1 VPNQIARRS
10 QQQRRSE
17 TEQRVLAAAMALI
30 AERGSRG
37 VSLAEVGRLAGYS
50 SGIVSH
56 HFGGKQQLLAA
67 VVKHAQLF
75 DHLVTGSCGL
85 DQLSSLISTYLTTF
99 RERAPAPQAFLLLWS
114 EAVASDPVLAPLFA
128 ERDAWFRSLL
138 ASYVRSGIDDGSI
151 RADADPE
158 AVAVSVLGL
167 LRGIGMQL
175 ISTAEQAP
183 LDLIVSQIVGILQR
197 GLAPATGTGESIQ
210 QRDRPST
217 GDDPAR

>member
-1 VPNQIARRS
+1 MPNQTARRT
-10 QQQRRSE
+10 QHQRRSE

-30 AERGSRG
+30 AERGSRA

-67 VVKHAQLF
+67 VVDHAQLF
-75 DHLVTGSCGL
+75 DLPVTDSSGL
-85 DQLSSLISTYLTTF
+85 DQLTLLISTYLTTF

-128 ERDAWFRSLL
+128 ERDAWFRGLL
-138 ASYVRSGIDDGSI
+138 ASYVRTGIDDGSI
-151 RADADPE
+151 RTDADPE

-175 ISTAEQAP
+175 ISTAGQAP
-183 LDLIVSQIVGILQR
+183 LDPIAHQIVEIVQR
-197 GLAPATGTGESIQ
+197 GLAPAVGIGELGQ
-210 QRDRPST
+210 ERDH
-217 GDDPAR
+217 

>member
-1 VPNQIARRS
+1 MPKPNARRS
-10 QQQRRSE
+10 QQQRRAE
-17 TEQRVLAAAMALI
+17 TEQRVLDAAMTLI

-56 HFGGKQQLLAA
+56 HFGGRQQLLAA
-67 VVKHAQLF
+67 VVVHAQRL
-75 DHLVTGSCGL
+75 DLPETDACGL
-85 DQLSSLISTYLTTF
+85 DQLSMLMSTYLTTL

-128 ERDAWFRSLL
+128 ERDAWFRDLL
-138 ASYVRSGIDDGSI
+138 AGFVRRGIDDGSI
-151 RADADPE
+151 RPDADPE

-175 ISTAEQAP
+175 ISTAGQVP
-183 LDLIVSQIVGILQR
+183 LDLIGDQIVGTFQR
-197 GLAPATGTGESIQ
+197 GLAPTAG
-210 QRDRPST
+210 
-217 GDDPAR
+217 A

>member
-1 VPNQIARRS
+1 MPNQIARRS
-10 QQQRRSE
+10 QQQRRAE

-37 VSLAEVGRLAGYS
+37 VSLAEVGRIRRLRQR
-50 SGIVSH
+50 H
-56 HFGGKQQLLAA
+56 REPPLRGKQQLLAA
-67 VVKHAQLF
+67 VVKAAQLF
-75 DHLVTGSCGL
+75 DHPVTGSCGL

-99 RERAPAPQAFLLLWS
+99 
-114 EAVASDPVLAPLFA
+114 ASGPPRHRPSSCCGPKRPPGPCVLAPLFA

-138 ASYVRSGIDDGSI
+138 ASYVRRGIDDGSI

-183 LDLIVSQIVGILQR
+183 LDLIVTQIVGIVQR
-197 GLAPATGTGESIQ
+197 GLTPATGTGESIQ

>member
-1 VPNQIARRS
+1 MPHQVARRT

-30 AERGSRG
+30 AERGSRA

-67 VVKHAQLF
+67 VVNHAQLF
-75 DHLVTGSCGL
+75 DLPVTDRCGL
-85 DQLSSLISTYLTTF
+85 DQLTLLISTYLTTF

-128 ERDAWFRSLL
+128 ERDAWFRGLL
-138 ASYVRSGIDDGSI
+138 AGYVRSGIDDGSV

-175 ISTAEQAP
+175 ISTAGQVP
-183 LDLIVSQIVGILQR
+183 LDPIANQVGGIVQR
-197 GLAPATGTGESIQ
+197 GLAPAVGIGELGQ
-210 QRDRPST
+210 
-217 GDDPAR
+217 

>member
-1 VPNQIARRS
+1 VTNVPDQKERRS
-10 QQQRRSE
+10 QQQRRSQ

-75 DHLVTGSCGL
+75 DLPLTSGSSGL
-85 DQLSSLISTYLTTF
+85 DQLSLLISTYLTTL

-128 ERDAWFRSLL
+128 ERDAWFRDLL
-138 ASYVRSGIDDGSI
+138 AGYVRSGMDDGSI
-151 RADADPE
+151 RTDADPE

-167 LRGIGMQL
+167 LRGLGMQL

-183 LDLIVSQIVGILQR
+183 LDLVVAQIVGIVQR
-197 GLAPATGTGESIQ
+197 GLAPAVIMAFATE
-210 QRDRPST
+210 
-217 GDDPAR
+217 A